1 MMDAATRQAL
11 RHPGLSALL
20 LGCISAVGFAPL
32 SLGPLLL
39 LCLSAVMLLV
49 RAAPTRAGALWT
61 GWCFGL
67 GQFSVG
73 LFWMAHAFTYQDA
86 MPEWI
91 GWFAPVALS
100 LYLAIYPALAAG
112 LAWAWGKGSS
122 TAFTL
127 IFAGAW
133 ILTEWMRGTLFT
145 GFPWNPLSAGF
156 VDVAHIARWLGTYGA
171 SGVAVLASGAIIAA
185 LSKKWLTAAVMLTA
199 PLLSILASFADVPGP
214 DERPSAP
221 LVHVVQPNIGQQDK
235 YRAGYEENNFAK
247 LAELTGT
254 ANQPR
259 LILWPEAAV
268 PYFLGTEVWA
278 REKLAK
284 LLRPGDIL
292 LTGADALVFDKD
304 QKLAGAHNSMFAL
317 NAAGQ
322 SLLRYDKA
330 HLVPYGEYLPMRALL
345 EPIGLSRLVPG
356 DVDFLPGPGAQ
367 TIILPGFGS
376 VGLQICYEIIFSGE
390 VVDRANRPAFIF
402 NPSNDAWYGAW
413 QPPQHLAQARL
424 RAIEEGLPVVRS
436 TPTGISAIIDA
447 DGRVTHQLAYRLPGA
462 ITATLPTAH
471 DATPFARFGNIL
483 PLLFAAFLALLGIA
497 LRRRLG

>member
-1 MMDAATRQAL
+1 MVEAVKRWAL
-11 RHPGLSALL
+11 RAPGLSALI
-20 LGCISAVGFAPL
+20 LGAVSANGFAPL
-32 SLGPLLL
+32 SLWPILL
-39 LCLSAVMLLV
+39 LCISTFMLLL
-49 RAAPTRAGALWT
+49 RALPTRALALRV
-61 GWCFGL
+61 GWCFGV

-73 LFWMAHAFTYQDA
+73 LFWMAHAFTYQDE
-86 MPEWI
+86 MPEWL

-112 LAWAWGKGSS
+112 LAWAWGRGSS
-122 TAFTL
+122 TAFAIL
-127 IFAGAW
+127 FAAAW

-145 GFPWNPLSAGF
+145 GFPWNPLSVAF
-156 VDVAHIARWLGTYGA
+156 VDVGHIARWLGTYGA

-185 LSKKWLTAAVMLTA
+185 FSRNWLTAAAMLA
-199 PLLSILASFADVPGP
+199 LPALSVLASFATVPGP
-214 DERPSAP
+214 DDRPAAP
-221 LVHVVQPNIGQQDK
+221 LLHVVQPNIGQQDK

-247 LAELTGT
+247 LAALTG
-254 ANQPR
+254 AASQPR

-268 PYFLGTEVWA
+268 PYFLETEEWA
-278 REKLAK
+278 REKLVQ

-292 LTGADALVFDKD
+292 LTGADALVFDKNR
-304 QKLAGAHNSMFAL
+304 KLTGAHNSMFVL

-322 SLLRYDKA
+322 SLARYDKS

-356 DVDFLPGPGAQ
+356 DIDFLPGPGPQ
-367 TIILPGFGS
+367 TLTLPGFGS

-402 NPSNDAWYGAW
+402 NPSNDAWFGAW
-413 QPPQHLAQARL
+413 APPQHLAQARM
-424 RAIEEGLPVVRS
+424 RALEEGLPVVRS

-447 DGRVTHQLAYRLPGA
+447 DGRVTHRLPYRQPGA